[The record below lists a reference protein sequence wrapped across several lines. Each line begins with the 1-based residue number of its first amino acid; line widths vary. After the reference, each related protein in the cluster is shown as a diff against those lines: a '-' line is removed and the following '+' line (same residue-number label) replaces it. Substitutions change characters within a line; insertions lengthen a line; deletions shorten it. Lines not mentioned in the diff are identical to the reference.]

1 MGERSE
7 INRPENKGIASALN
21 LLEESKKVI
30 DSNFKGGPIS
40 YADLH
45 QFAELQHESELSIM
59 TCAGESS
66 FYRKGHCFKTI
77 MNDIDQGG
85 I

>member
-1 MGERSE
+1 MGESSE
-7 INRPENKGIASALN
+7 INRLENKGIASALN

-30 DSNFKGGPIS
+30 DSNFKGGPIAC
-40 YADLH
+40 ADLY

-59 TCAGESS
+59 TCAGESR
-66 FYRKGHCFKTI
+66 FYKKGQCFKTI
-77 MNDIDQGG
+77 TNDIEQGG